1 MSRTFKLQIG
11 DSDEYT
17 GRYTGNSPY
26 QAANKAFSE
35 YLRSKKRKRQST
47 TGSFKFTLVE
57 STQNSNHKMYRYQG
71 KRVKLPKPV
80 VYSVGDNEIVKEYK
94 NKIQKVKK

>member
-11 DSDEYT
+11 ENDEST

-26 QAANKAFSE
+26 QAASKAFSE
-35 YLRSKKRKRQST
+35 YVRIRKQQKQTT
-47 TGSFKFTLVE
+47 TGSFKFTLIE
-57 STQNSNHKMYRYQG
+57 STQGSNHKAYRYQG
-71 KRVKLPKPV
+71 KRVKLSEPV
-80 VYSVGDNEIVKEYK
+80 VYTVGNNEIVKEYK